1 MKDYIKI
8 ADRISKMVKC
18 TITQRGTPTQN
29 NPVNIEIEIKEPYVI
44 GYSMYICYDFGRW
57 SIDYSRYPCDDIR
70 VNMNHIKNIKTD
82 KEMFDCVRQI
92 VAELRKKER
101 APHIQDKGELE
112 HGMDRI

>member
-18 TITQRGTPTQN
+18 SITQCGSPTQHT
-29 NPVNIEIEIKEPYVI
+29 PVDLNVQITEAYVI
-44 GYSMYICYDFGRW
+44 GYSMYICYNCGKW

-112 HGMDRI
+112 HGMDR